1 MDDNID
7 VKQIL
12 TSSPSVYW
20 KRPPRR
26 PRMSWMI
33 EDGAE
38 RPRLP
43 RAVMIRSSQPGPD
56 PTTLEAVGDQWR

>member
-7 VKQIL
+7 AKQIL
-12 TSSPSVYW
+12 TSSPSVLEETT
-20 KRPPRR
+20 RTTTDDLD
-26 PRMSWMI
+26 

-43 RAVMIRSSQPGPD
+43 RAVMHVFIVLLLLFIR
-56 PTTLEAVGDQWR
+56 AHFIYF